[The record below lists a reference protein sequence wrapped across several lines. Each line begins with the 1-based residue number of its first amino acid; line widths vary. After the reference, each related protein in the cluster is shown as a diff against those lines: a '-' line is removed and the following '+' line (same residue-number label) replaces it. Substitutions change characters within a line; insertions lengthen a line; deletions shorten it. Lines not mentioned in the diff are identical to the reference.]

1 MRPMRPQ
8 SGNCAF
14 LTDAHRRRPHAHAHV
29 RTRVAIVAALLG
41 VTLAGLVMQ
50 PDNSFAED
58 LVAPRPH
65 PAVRPKSPTFEEPA
79 TKTDA
84 PAGAAISIP
93 TQPTR
98 APGIAQAQP
107 PPQELAAAA
116 KRRAAAI
123 GSISSWGYQLAGL
136 NITSAAA
143 SPYGL
148 LVVDATTGLG
158 DGNAMS
164 EAQIAQLK
172 RRPDGSRRLVV
183 SYLSIGEAEDYRPDY
198 FSAEYLEE
206 DAPDWLMHEN
216 PQWKGNRIISFCDEG
231 WQRTILGDDD
241 GRSVYNSIEPSPLY
255 RLIELGLDG
264 VYLDRVDVYSEVG
277 KACPDAARRMV
288 AFVKRLAEHARR
300 RNPDFLVILQNAEEL
315 LQHQDMV
322 ETIDA
327 IAKED
332 LFYGVDH
339 SEKKNDRDLV
349 RDTLANLRLARAAG
363 RPVFFIDYI
372 RSRNKIAD
380 ALGRGTDEGFI
391 AYFGPR
397 ELDRLWLPKRDF

>member
-1 MRPMRPQ
+1 MRLQR
-8 SGNCAF
+8 GDCASSIG
-14 LTDAHRRRPHAHAHV
+14 LRTSSRRRRRTHA
-29 RTRVAIVAALLG
+29 RIKRRVAIVALLLG
-41 VTLAGLVMQ
+41 SAFTGLVMQ
-50 PDNSFAED
+50 PDNSFAEE

-65 PAVRPKSPTFEEPA
+65 LVARPKSSTNTPPAPKAEEPVGA
-79 TKTDA
+79 T
-84 PAGAAISIP
+84 SSMP

-98 APGIAQAQP
+98 TPGSAQP
-107 PPQELAAAA
+107 QPQPRDPALARV
-116 KRRAAAI
+116 RRAAAI
-123 GSISSWGYQLAGL
+123 GAVSSWGYQLAGL
-136 NITSAAA
+136 DIASAAA

-172 RRPDGSRRLVV
+172 HRPDGSRRLVV

-315 LQHQDMV
+315 LQHQDMI

-349 RDTLANLRLARAAG
+349 RETLANLALARAAG

-372 RSRNKIAD
+372 RSRDKIED
-380 ALGRGTDEGFI
+380 ARRRGAEKGFI

-397 ELDRLWLPKRDF
+397 DLDRLWLPKRDF